1 MTSLALR
8 EARTYALAA
17 NVDQLPTVS
26 GLDAEAN
33 TWPVVRLYQSVGQ
46 YLRLIDFTS
55 GLVA

>member
-1 MTSLALR
+1 LPAL
-8 EARTYALAA
+8 
-17 NVDQLPTVS
+17 N